1 MKIKGCLFALGLL
14 FSFSSI
20 ASYEECQINNGSV
33 GFCGSWA
40 QKEKYPVRQ
49 SDGTYLDCTIT
60 NGSVGFC
67 GSWSQEKAFP
77 VRQSDGT
84 YESCDINNGSVGF
97 CGSWYNGTA
106 VVEK

>member
-1 MKIKGCLFALGLL
+1 MPRGLL
-14 FSFSSI
+14 VVSS
-20 ASYEECQINNGSV
+20 Q
-33 GFCGSWA
+33 
-40 QKEKYPVRQ
+40 KYPARQ

-60 NGSVGFC
+60 NGTVGFC
-67 GSWSQEKAFP
+67 GSWSQEKSFP
-77 VRQSDGT
+77 VKQSDGT